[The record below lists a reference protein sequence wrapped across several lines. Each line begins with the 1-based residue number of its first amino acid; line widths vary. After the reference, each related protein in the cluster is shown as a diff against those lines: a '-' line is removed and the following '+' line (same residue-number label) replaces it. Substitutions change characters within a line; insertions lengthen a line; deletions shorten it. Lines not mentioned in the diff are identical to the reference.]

1 MIDLRSKN
9 VKCYHFVNFSLNVIV
24 LGYSLNPETF
34 AILNSMLKIDIQN
47 IKAFVSF
54 SSALIHGGDK
64 TSSIA
69 SYQHFQQM
77 LDGD

>member
-1 MIDLRSKN
+1 
-9 VKCYHFVNFSLNVIV
+9 
-24 LGYSLNPETF
+24 
-34 AILNSMLKIDIQN
+34 MLKIDIQTD

-54 SSALIHGGDK
+54 SSALIYGRDK
-64 TSSIA
+64 TSSVA